1 MQQSSYHQYRHF
13 LKDSIRKTIDFS
25 KTDQS
30 LGIPPPTI
38 EKPCK
43 SNQDLVSLPS
53 SSAFEDMYRIDLQY
67 AIRNRQ
73 SHRDFTD
80 KAISLTDLSFLLW
93 ATQGIRELID
103 DGHALRT
110 VPSAGARHALETYLA
125 VLNVEDLAKGF
136 YRYLPIEHKLVVES
150 HDSDADQ
157 KIIKASFYQNW
168 IADAAVFFIWTA
180 MPSRMEWRYGLAAHR
195 VILIDAGHVCQNLYL
210 ASEAIGAGTC
220 AVAAYDQ
227 DLMDR
232 LLGLDGNNE
241 FAIYTAAVG
250 KPTEQGGIPN

>member
-1 MQQSSYHQYRHF
+1 MQQSLYHQYRHF

-30 LGIPPPTI
+30 LGIPPPPI
-38 EKPCK
+38 EKPYK
-43 SNQDLVSLPS
+43 SNQDPVSLPS

-73 SHRDFTD
+73 SHRDLTA

-103 DGHALRT
+103 DGHAFRT

-125 VLNVEDLAKGF
+125 ILNVEKLAKGF

-150 HDSDADQ
+150 HDSDAGQ
-157 KIIKASFYQNW
+157 KIAKASFYQNW
-168 IADAAVFFIWTA
+168 IADAAVFFIWA
-180 MPSRMEWRYGLAAHR
+180 AIPSRMEWRYGLAAHR
-195 VILIDAGHVCQNLYL
+195 VILIDVGHACQNLYL

-227 DLMDR
+227 DLMDQ
-232 LLGLDGNNE
+232 LLGLDGSNE
-241 FAIYTAAVG
+241 FAIYSAVVG
-250 KPTEQGGIPN
+250 KPTNQGSLSD